1 MFVISCYTAIE
12 NEHNDQKIVDFI
24 GFEGKKKRRKY
35 SNNQMFK
42 IVILEAIPLLVLKS
56 LRV

>member
-24 GFEGKKKRRKY
+24 GFEGKKKGGSIQIIKC
-35 SNNQMFK
+35 
-42 IVILEAIPLLVLKS
+42 LK
-56 LRV
+56 L